1 MKKKVLQDSVILFSL
16 NMMASLLN
24 YCCQIFMARILS
36 IEDFGTINI
45 VFSFLLII
53 SVPGN
58 TLTMLVSKTY
68 AGSDYQIEQKS
79 NMAFL
84 YSAVKWII
92 VITLGTFLIGGIF
105 SGAIKSI
112 FNVQDDF
119 IIILMIALGAL
130 GFFHPFFSGV
140 LSGYKKFV
148 FLGIYALLIPV
159 YKLLALFAAK
169 QSSQWK
175 IYIIL
180 VIMIAGT
187 IGTAI
192 LGWLLSGK
200 IIGGKRPPDKYS
212 GKSIQIRDCIGTL
225 IINICLMIYM
235 NIDLIAVRKHG
246 GDLESGLY
254 SSVLLF
260 GRAIYYFSTTLAS
273 MILPLAASAKKNND
287 SSSMLLFIVVGI
299 QTAFSFLCTVPLLFF
314 GKPILAFLFGSTYQ
328 TAEPYI
334 KYICFISISLSLKT
348 ILANYMVGIERGGTA
363 SFILSIEMVF
373 ILGMLFLTK
382 DIFHILFIIGGVG
395 AFVCVI
401 LLTVCCVTLRKAR
414 RDRKKQ

>member
-1 MKKKVLQDSVILFSL
+1 MKNKVLKDSVILFGL
-16 NMMASLLN
+16 NMLASLLN

-68 AGSDYQIEQKS
+68 AGSDCQTEQK
-79 NMAFL
+79 NNLDFL
-84 YSAVKWII
+84 YSAVKWIAFI
-92 VITLGTFLIGGIF
+92 SAGTFLLGGIC

-148 FLGIYALLIPV
+148 FLGLYALLIPV
-159 YKLLALFAAK
+159 YKLVALFVAG
-169 QSSQWK
+169 QSSRWRV
-175 IYIIL
+175 YIIL
-180 VIMIAGT
+180 LIMIAGT
-187 IGTAI
+187 LGTAV
-192 LGWLLSGK
+192 LGWFLSRN
-200 IIGGKRPPDKYS
+200 IIGGRRQHDKQS

-246 GDLESGLY
+246 GDTESGLY

-260 GRAIYYFSTTLAS
+260 GRVIYYFSTTLAS

-287 SSSMLLFIVVGI
+287 NSSALLFIVVGV
-299 QTAFSFLCTVPLLFF
+299 QAVFSFLCTVPLL
-314 GKPILAFLFGSTYQ
+314 LFGGSILGYLFGGGYQ
-328 TAEPYI
+328 AAEPYI
-334 KYICFISISLSLKT
+334 KYICFISIALSLKT
-348 ILANYMVGIERGGTA
+348 VLANYMVGIERGGIA
-363 SFILSIEMVF
+363 SFILSIETVF
-373 ILGMLFLTK
+373 ILGMLFLTR
-382 DIFHILFIIGGVG
+382 DIFRILFIIGSVG
-395 AFVCVI
+395 GSVCFI

-414 RDRKKQ
+414 KDRLKL